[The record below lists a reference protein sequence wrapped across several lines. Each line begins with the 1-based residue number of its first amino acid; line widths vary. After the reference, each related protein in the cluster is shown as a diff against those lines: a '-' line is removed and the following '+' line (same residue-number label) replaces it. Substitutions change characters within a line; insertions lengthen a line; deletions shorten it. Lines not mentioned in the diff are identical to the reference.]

1 MRVLLYNGPK
11 TSSPDGDA
19 RRPPSSTTQPS
30 ADASTMAAL
39 TDIKKL
45 DAHMADN
52 SYVEGYSATQK
63 DVSVF
68 QAISKPADS
77 FPNALRWYEHIA
89 SFSAMKLAALPGT
102 PEKLAAAASS
112 SSSAPAPAAEKKEK
126 APKEK
131 KEKPPKEEK
140 AKEEK
145 PKAADSHQ
153 PESKP

>member
-1 MRVLLYNGPK
+1 MYTVGRAEVISKRAHVRTLR
-11 TSSPDGDA
+11 SPTL
-19 RRPPSSTTQPS
+19 RPPSTSQPS

-77 FPNALRWYEHIA
+77 FPNALR
-89 SFSAMKLAALPGT
+89 
-102 PEKLAAAASS
+102 
-112 SSSAPAPAAEKKEK
+112 
-126 APKEK
+126 
-131 KEKPPKEEK
+131 
-140 AKEEK
+140 
-145 PKAADSHQ
+145 
-153 PESKP
+153 